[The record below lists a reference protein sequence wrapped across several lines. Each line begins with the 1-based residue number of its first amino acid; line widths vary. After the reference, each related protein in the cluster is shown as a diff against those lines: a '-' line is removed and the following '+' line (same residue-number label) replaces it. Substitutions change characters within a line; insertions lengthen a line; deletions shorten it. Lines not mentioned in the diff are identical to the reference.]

1 MYNKEIKIVF
11 GNKKIHFNYS
21 YNDHTKFSDLFEYVS
36 LLYPNFNLCQC
47 FCFGNK
53 FYYINNDMKLI
64 DTNDLNEE
72 LQIKNINYD
81 SKCHCSP
88 KIKEYLKMSKMEI
101 ILKILNNDIN
111 VDKSSILLNRND
123 ESKKDGDNARFSAK
137 KIEQLINNNL
147 NNNKEIE
154 NLIKILNNDLKEQKI
169 INQDFKNEINN
180 CKIQTKKLEEEENNL
195 LSQLEQHKDIIND
208 FNEKIV
214 DSKNKINNYKIQ
226 IKKLEKEE
234 FNLLNQLKQLKEIIK
249 NFNEKIEDYKNRI
262 SKQNKQIKKLDKDKE
277 NLERNLE
284 GNNKI
289 LIGKNNS
296 ISLKNLRYFNKRDF
310 EDYYDVIID
319 IKSIIDINKGWE
331 IIMNERSLKNYEEY
345 KSSQLIK
352 IGVIGNSNKG
362 KTFILS
368 KISNL
373 DFPSDPN
380 IRTKGLSVKYP
391 EMNSFKDRKIAF
403 LDSAPLDTPVLN
415 TEYTERYAEKEI
427 FKEKLRERLITELF
441 LQNYIINTSDILI
454 VVVGILTYSEQKL
467 LNRIKTEIQRAKL
480 KKTLYVIHNLIT
492 YTSINQVQE
501 YIEEYL
507 LKDASFHLEKGYKVS
522 TSNKI
527 EHMGDYYYE
536 KYSDPHVFHL
546 IYTNE
551 GSEAGNYYNNYTLKI
566 IENSYLNVIDLKNFD
581 IIESIK
587 ERFIEVSKDI
597 IENCYDL
604 GLKDFC
610 INDKDNYKYIKLK
623 DEKEITLKKC
633 LIEELGFS
641 NLKENG
647 FEPTYNFY
655 KPKNENK
662 IIIRVEVPGN
672 AEIKCRIKYT
682 GSNTIIQ
689 IIGKK
694 KIDKEPERLGDNIYN
709 SREFGDFII
718 DIPLKTE
725 EYKIL
730 NEEPNKRFVNGLFII
745 ECRLEEEKSESKESD
760 IFNLKLLSID

>member
-11 GNKKIHFNYS
+11 GNKKIHFNYT
-21 YNDHTKFSDLFEYVS
+21 YNDNTKFSDLFEYVS

-88 KIKEYLKMSKMEI
+88 QIKEYLKMSKMEI

-123 ESKKDGDNARFSAK
+123 ESKKYGDNSRFSAK

-154 NLIKILNNDLKEQKI
+154 NLIKILNNDSKEQKI

-180 CKIQTKKLEEEENNL
+180 RKIQTKKLEEEENNL
-195 LSQLEQHKDIIND
+195 LSQLEQHKEIIND

-234 FNLLNQLKQLKEIIK
+234 INLLNQLEQQKEIIS

-262 SKQNKQIKKLDKDKE
+262 NKKNEQNKNLDKDKK

-284 GNNKI
+284 ENNKI
-289 LIGKNNS
+289 LIG
-296 ISLKNLRYFNKRDF
+296 NKRDF

-319 IKSIIDINKGWE
+319 IKSIKEINKGWK
-331 IIMNERSLKNYEEY
+331 IIMNERGLKNYEKY
-345 KSSQLIK
+345 KESKAIK
-352 IGVIGNSNKG
+352 IGVIGYPNKG

-368 KISNL
+368 KISKFV
-373 DFPSDPN
+373 FPSFLKFR
-380 IRTKGLSVKYP
+380 RTKGLSIIYP
-391 EMNSFKDRKIAF
+391 EVNSFKNRKIVL
-403 LDSAPLDTPVLN
+403 LDSAPLETPVLN
-415 TEYTERYAEKEI
+415 AEFNERYTKEML
-427 FKEKLRERLITELF
+427 KEKLWEKLITELF

-454 VVVGILTYSEQKL
+454 VVVGKLTYSEQKL

-501 YIEEYL
+501 YIEDYL
-507 LKDASFHLEKGYKVS
+507 LRSASFHLEKGLK
-522 TSNKI
+522 TSSSKTQ
-527 EHMGDYYYE
+527 HMGDYYYE

-551 GSEAGNYYNNYTLKI
+551 GSEAGNYYNNFTLEI
-566 IENSYLNVIDLKNFD
+566 IDNSYMNYTDLKNFD

-587 ERFIEVSKDI
+587 ERFIEVSKEI

-623 DEKEITLKKC
+623 DGKEITLKKS

-647 FEPTYNFY
+647 FEPTYNFF

-672 AEIKCRIKYT
+672 AEIKCRFKYT

-694 KIDKEPERLGDNIYN
+694 KIDKEPKRLGDNIYN

-718 DIPLKTE
+718 NIPLKTE

-745 ECRLEEEKSESKESD
+745 ECRLEEEKSESKGSE
-760 IFNLKLLSID
+760 I